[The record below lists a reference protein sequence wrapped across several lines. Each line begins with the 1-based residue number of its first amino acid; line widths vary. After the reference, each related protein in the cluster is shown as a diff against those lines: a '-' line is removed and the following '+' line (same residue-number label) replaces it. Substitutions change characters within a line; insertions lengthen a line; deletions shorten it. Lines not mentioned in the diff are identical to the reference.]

1 MLGIIMAGGQG
12 SRLMPLTATRPK
24 PMVEVLG
31 RPVIDFVKD
40 AMVDAGIHD
49 IVVTTGYRGEQLQAH
64 VEGWSRTLANGDHIS
79 ARINQESTP
88 MGTAGSVGLLREHI
102 TTTCVVGSGDSVA
115 SFDIAS
121 LLAAHRKH
129 GAKVTMA
136 LWEVDDPSEFG
147 IVGLSS
153 RADGK
158 VDGDLR
164 EGYIRRFM
172 EKPSPE
178 EAFSNVINAGLYILE
193 PEVFDHVPVGEK
205 FDFSKQLFPKL
216 LELGWPMYAQT
227 IDGVWFD
234 VGQPFELI
242 KAQATLMQRYDD
254 LPFSYPATYTNVGDV
269 LHATNAQLNGSVK
282 RSVLGSETDLH
293 EGGTV
298 VDSLLMDGCT
308 VESGATVSG
317 SVVGR
322 EVLIPNNTVLDACVV
337 GDGATL
343 IAGRRYVNE
352 KIANDTGVQEK
363 HL

>member
-31 RPVIDFVKD
+31 RPVIDFVKE
-40 AMVDAGIHD
+40 AMVNAGIHE

-64 VEGWSRTLANGDHIS
+64 VDTWSMSLPNGEVVS
-79 ARINQESTP
+79 ARINQELTP
-88 MGTAGSVGLLREHI
+88 MGTAGSVGLLRNHI
-102 TTTCVVGSGDSVA
+102 STTCVVGSGDSVA

-136 LWEVDDPSEFG
+136 LWEVDNPSEFG

-153 RADGK
+153 DPSGPI
-158 VDGDLR
+158 DGDLR
-164 EGYIRRFM
+164 EGFIRRFL
-172 EKPSPE
+172 EKPAPD

-193 PEVFDHVPVGEK
+193 PEVFDHVPMGEK

-216 LELGWPMYAQT
+216 LEMGWPMYAQT
-227 IDGVWFD
+227 INGVWFD

-242 KAQATLMQRYDD
+242 RAQAALMERYDD
-254 LPFSYPATYTNVGDV
+254 LPFSYPNSYRRNDDV
-269 LHATNAQLNGSVK
+269 LHANNASLDGEVA
-282 RSVLGSETDLH
+282 RSVMGHD
-293 EGGTV
+293 V
-298 VDSLLMDGCT
+298 VVQTGAVVSDSLLMDGCT

-317 SVVGR
+317 SVIGR
-322 EVLIPNNTVLDACVV
+322 DVRIPPNTVLDACVV
-337 GDGATL
+337 GDGAALVSGRTY
-343 IAGRRYVNE
+343 IAE
-352 KIANDTGVQEK
+352 KIAE
-363 HL
+363 

>member
-40 AMVDAGIHD
+40 AMVEAGIEE

-64 VEGWSRTLANGDHIS
+64 VDGWSTTLPDGRSIS
-79 ARINQESTP
+79 ARINQETTP
-88 MGTAGSVGLLREHI
+88 MGTAGSVGLLRDHI

-121 LLAAHRKH
+121 LLAAHRTN

-136 LWEVDDPSEFG
+136 LWEVDNPSEFG
-147 IVGLSS
+147 IVGLSGDQ
-153 RADGK
+153 AGE

-164 EGYIRRFM
+164 QGYIRRFL

-193 PEVFDHVPVGEK
+193 PEVFDHVPFGEK

-234 VGQPFELI
+234 VGHPFELI
-242 KAQATLMQRYDD
+242 NAQATLMQRYDE
-254 LPFSYPATYTNVGDV
+254 LPFSYPETYAQDGDV
-269 LHATNAQLNGSVK
+269 LCASSAKVTGLVA
-282 RSVLGSETDLH
+282 RSVLGPFTVVSDEAS
-293 EGGTV
+293 V
-298 VDSLLMDGCT
+298 VDSMLMEGCRVEQRARVTGSVIGCNVIVPAGTT
-308 VESGATVSG
+308 VES
-317 SVVGR
+317 
-322 EVLIPNNTVLDACVV
+322 CVI
-337 GDGATL
+337 GDGAVL
-343 IAGRRYVNE
+343 QAGATYTDQ
-352 KIANDTGVQEK
+352 KISNTVGP
-363 HL
+363 

>member
-40 AMVDAGIHD
+40 AMVSAGIHD

-64 VEGWSRTLANGDHIS
+64 VDGWSVPLPDGKAIT
-79 ARINQESTP
+79 ARINQEATP
-88 MGTAGSVGLLREHI
+88 MGTAGSVGLLRDHI
-102 TTTCVVGSGDSVA
+102 TSTCVVGSGDAVA

-121 LLAAHRKH
+121 LLAAHREH

-136 LWEVDDPSEFG
+136 LWEVDNPSEFG

-153 RADGK
+153 SANGT

-164 EGYIRRFM
+164 QGFIRRFL
-172 EKPSPE
+172 EKPTPE

-193 PEVFDHVPVGEK
+193 PEVFDHVPVDEK

-216 LELGWPMYAQT
+216 LEMGWPMYAQT
-227 IDGVWFD
+227 INGVWFD

-242 KAQATLMQRYDD
+242 NAQAALMAQYDE
-254 LPFSYPATYTNVGDV
+254 LPFSYPTSYRQDGDV
-269 LHATNAQLNGSVK
+269 LYADNATLDGVVA
-282 RSVLGSETDLH
+282 RSVLGDATVVEAGAS
-293 EGGTV
+293 V
-298 VDSLLMDGCT
+298 VDSLLMDGCR
-308 VESGATVSG
+308 VGSGATVSG
-317 SVVGR
+317 SVIGR
-322 EVLIPNNTVLDACVV
+322 GVWIPPNTVLRACVV
-337 GDGATL
+337 GDGADL
-343 IAGRRYVNE
+343 VPGRSYAEE
-352 KIANDTGVQEK
+352 KLAN
-363 HL
+363 